1 MYSLGR
7 GGVAIDVGY
16 PEMPV
21 LLLAVALILLP
32 GRVAVSRRW
41 RALWASGTAL
51 AAAPTRQQLD
61 SLASASVFDLL
72 AACLRA
78 GLPMA
83 GAARAVAP
91 GAPEPLGTAL
101 LRAADLLALG
111 ADATTAWERAAAEGN
126 GRAGAEEIESL
137 ARMARRSARS
147 GASLAAA
154 IGELAEQR
162 RAAVEDAAAARAE
175 RAGVLVGG
183 PLGLCF
189 LPAFVCLGIV
199 PVVIG
204 LAGRVLDGGL
214 L

>member
-1 MYSLGR
+1 MGDIAGS
-7 GGVAIDVGY
+7 AT
-16 PEMPV
+16 PTA
-21 LLLAVALILLP
+21 LLVMAVAVVSIP
-32 GRVAVSRRW
+32 ARVAVSRRM
-41 RALWASGTAL
+41 RSIGTVRGDPPDAGTGSGKVDPL
-51 AAAPTRQQLD
+51 G
-61 SLASASVFDLL
+61 SASAFDLL

-83 GAARAVAP
+83 ASARASAP
-91 GAPEPLGTAL
+91 TAPPVLRAAL

-111 ADATTAWERAAAEGN
+111 ADAATAWERASADAAGS
-126 GRAGAEEIESL
+126 AGAEEVESL

-154 IGELAEQR
+154 VSELAAQR
-162 RAAVEDAAAARAE
+162 REAVEDAAVARAE
-175 RAGVLVGG
+175 RAGVLIGG

-204 LAGRVLDGGL
+204 LADRVLGDGGL

>member
-1 MYSLGR
+1 MV
-7 GGVAIDVGY
+7 GGTPVALLFAAVAI
-16 PEMPV
+16 
-21 LLLAVALILLP
+21 ALLP
-32 GRVAVSRRW
+32 GRVAVSRRM
-41 RALWASGTAL
+41 RALRPAPAGHREENSGTAKADPL
-51 AAAPTRQQLD
+51 G
-61 SLASASVFDLL
+61 SASAFDLL

-83 GAARAVAP
+83 AAARACAP
-91 GAPEPLGTAL
+91 TAPPVLRSAL

-111 ADATTAWERAAAEGN
+111 ADAATAWERAAADAVGT
-126 GRAGAEEIESL
+126 AGADEVESL

-147 GASLAAA
+147 GASLATAV
-154 IGELAEQR
+154 GELATQR
-162 RAAVEDAAAARAE
+162 REAVEDAAIARAE
-175 RAGVLVGG
+175 RAGVLIGG

-204 LAGRVLDGGL
+204 LADNVLGGGGL